1 MAALDHPNY
10 FRWDCIFL
18 IDMKK
23 LPTAVFEAFWK
34 GYFTVKKENRVFSAI
49 EIDQVH
55 KQITKLLKLTA
66 VQLEPLIMNEHYLNG
81 HLQGHIYLIWFL
93 RRLIETQLHITKIL
107 IYLKNN
113 FDWNVHYWLAFQK
126 FGVSFIVSPSK
137 LINIPSKW
145 IMFETGTKS
154 VKPSCKF
161 YEWKT

>member
-55 KQITKLLKLTA
+55 KQNNKVVKTDGGAIRTFDTEPASLEWALAGSSISDMVFASTNRNSTTHHKDTDLFEKQFRLKRSLLVGISK
-66 VQLEPLIMNEHYLNG
+66 V
-81 HLQGHIYLIWFL
+81 WCV
-93 RRLIETQLHITKIL
+93 LHCFPKQT
-107 IYLKNN
+107 Y
-113 FDWNVHYWLAFQK
+113 
-126 FGVSFIVSPSK
+126 
-137 LINIPSKW
+137 
-145 IMFETGTKS
+145 
-154 VKPSCKF
+154 
-161 YEWKT
+161 

>member
-55 KQITKLLKLTA
+55 KQNNKVVKTDGGAITTFDNERASLEWALAGSYISDMVFASTNRNSTTHHKDTDLFEKQFRLKRSLLVGISK
-66 VQLEPLIMNEHYLNG
+66 V
-81 HLQGHIYLIWFL
+81 WCV
-93 RRLIETQLHITKIL
+93 LHCFPKQT
-107 IYLKNN
+107 Y
-113 FDWNVHYWLAFQK
+113 
-126 FGVSFIVSPSK
+126 
-137 LINIPSKW
+137 
-145 IMFETGTKS
+145 
-154 VKPSCKF
+154 
-161 YEWKT
+161 

>member
-55 KQITKLLKLTA
+55 KQNNKVVKTDGGAIRTFDNEPASLEWALAGSFASTNRNSTTHHKDTDLFEKQFRLKRSLLVGISK
-66 VQLEPLIMNEHYLNG
+66 V
-81 HLQGHIYLIWFL
+81 WCV
-93 RRLIETQLHITKIL
+93 LHCFPKQT
-107 IYLKNN
+107 Y
-113 FDWNVHYWLAFQK
+113 
-126 FGVSFIVSPSK
+126 
-137 LINIPSKW
+137 
-145 IMFETGTKS
+145 
-154 VKPSCKF
+154 
-161 YEWKT
+161 

>member
-55 KQITKLLKLTA
+55 KQNNKVVKTDGGTIRTFDNERASLEWALAGSYISDMVFASTNRNSTTHHKDTDLFEKQFRLKRSLLVGISK
-66 VQLEPLIMNEHYLNG
+66 V
-81 HLQGHIYLIWFL
+81 WCV
-93 RRLIETQLHITKIL
+93 LHCFPKQT
-107 IYLKNN
+107 Y
-113 FDWNVHYWLAFQK
+113 
-126 FGVSFIVSPSK
+126 
-137 LINIPSKW
+137 
-145 IMFETGTKS
+145 
-154 VKPSCKF
+154 
-161 YEWKT
+161 

>member
-55 KQITKLLKLTA
+55 KQNNKVVKTNGGAIRTFDNERALLEWALAGSYISGMVFASTNRNSTTHHKDTDLFEK
-66 VQLEPLIMNEHYLNG
+66 Q
-81 HLQGHIYLIWFL
+81 F
-93 RRLIETQLHITKIL
+93 RLKRSLLVGISKVWCVLHCFPKQT
-107 IYLKNN
+107 Y
-113 FDWNVHYWLAFQK
+113 
-126 FGVSFIVSPSK
+126 
-137 LINIPSKW
+137 
-145 IMFETGTKS
+145 
-154 VKPSCKF
+154 
-161 YEWKT
+161 